1 MENNAEDL
9 KMKFNEIK
17 DENLEFLEL
26 KVKKLIENIKIQ
38 NFMA

>member
-1 MENNAEDL
+1 MENRAEDL
-9 KMKFNEIK
+9 KMKFNEIL